1 MAINWDRYIKRER
14 GSLLFGG
21 IMCLVVAALGLLAYF
36 TRVPLNTKNDL
47 VFISGPFEEYRW
59 VDLGERGG
67 SSTTLTLQNYDNR
80 FKIKVDFYPILNK
93 DKFLAIPRGDTLT
106 IGIPKSFTK
115 YLNTNKNPFFVYSI
129 ASKNCTYLKLEDAI
143 AKHNSPFLLFAAG
156 VFAVCGYAF
165 IYFGRRAKLKK
176 VAA

>member
-1 MAINWDRYIKRER
+1 MAINWDRFIKRDR
-14 GSLLFGG
+14 SSLLFGG
-21 IMCLVVAALGLLAYF
+21 IMYLLIAAFFLFAYF
-36 TRVPLNTKNDL
+36 TREPLNTKNDL

-59 VDLGERGG
+59 VDLGGRNG
-67 SSTTLTLQNYDNR
+67 SSLTFALQNYNNR
-80 FKIKVDFYPILNK
+80 FKIKADFYSILNK

-115 YLNTNKNPFFVYSI
+115 YLNTHKNLFFVYSI
-129 ASKNCTYLKLEDAI
+129 ASKNCTYLKVEDAI

-156 VFAVCGYAF
+156 FFAVGGYAS
-165 IYFGRRAKLKK
+165 IYLGRRAKIKK